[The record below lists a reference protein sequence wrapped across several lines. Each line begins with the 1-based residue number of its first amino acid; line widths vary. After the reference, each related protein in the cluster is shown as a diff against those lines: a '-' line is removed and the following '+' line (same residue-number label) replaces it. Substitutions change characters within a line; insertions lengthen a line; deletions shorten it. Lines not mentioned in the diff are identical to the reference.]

1 MGYKLTV
8 SGIVDESA
16 VDGPGLRYTVFT
28 QGCPHACPG
37 CHNPQTHPF
46 DGGTQVDTDD
56 LLRDMMAN
64 PMLGGVTFSGGEPF
78 CQPEPL
84 AMLAQA
90 VHERTKLSVITYS
103 GYTWEELV
111 SNPNPA
117 VRALLEQTDILIDG
131 RYIEQQRDLTLR
143 FRGSKNQRVLDVH
156 KSLKQGTPVTATG
169 NW

>member
-8 SGIVDESA
+8 SGIVEESA

-46 DGGTQVDTDD
+46 EGGKLVDTDD
-56 LLRDMMAN
+56 LLRDILAN
-64 PMLGGVTFSGGEPF
+64 PLLTGVTFSGGEPF

-84 AMLAQA
+84 AMLAKA
-90 VHERTKLSVITYS
+90 VHEHTKLSVITYS
-103 GYTWEELV
+103 GYTWEELLRLAD
-111 SNPNPA
+111 PA
-117 VRALLEQTDILIDG
+117 VRVLLEHTDILIDG

-143 FRGSKNQRVLDVH
+143 FRGSKNQRVLDV
-156 KSLKQGTPVTATG
+156 KRSLTEGKPVAADG